1 MPSYSTSTNLD
12 YNQMISNLNRMF
24 QFNNLYAKETD
35 NVIKNRIPSI
45 PPVPSGVPTA
55 FPNNQQNYNF
65 MQAIN
70 KSAKDDS
77 ITTVDVSN
85 EDTYDLIIQQN
96 TMYILGSFACASLLI
111 ASIFIG
117 KQE

>member
-1 MPSYSTSTNLD
+1 MV
-12 YNQMISNLNRMF
+12 
-24 QFNNLYAKETD
+24 K
-35 NVIKNRIPSI
+35 
-45 PPVPSGVPTA
+45 VPNSK
-55 FPNNQQNYNF
+55 PNYDF
-65 MQAIN
+65 MQVSN

-77 ITTVDVSN
+77 KTTVDVSN
-85 EDTYDLIIQQN
+85 DDTYDLIIQQN

>member
-1 MPSYSTSTNLD
+1 MPSYKNTNMS
-12 YNQMISNLNRMF
+12 YSQMTYILNNLFQSNT
-24 QFNNLYAKETD
+24 LYAKETD
-35 NVIKNRIPSI
+35 NVINQTNLPVMPQIPTGI
-45 PPVPSGVPTA
+45 PTA
-55 FPNNQQNYNF
+55 FPNSKQIYNF

-77 ITTVDVSN
+77 ITTIDVSN
-85 EDTYDLIIQQN
+85 DDTYDLIIQQN

>member
-1 MPSYSTSTNLD
+1 MTSYKNTNID
-12 YNQMISNLNRMF
+12 YNQMTSTLNQMF
-24 QFNNLYAKETD
+24 QLNNLYAKETD
-35 NVIKNRIPSI
+35 NIIKGNIPVIPEIPTGI
-45 PPVPSGVPTA
+45 PTGKPTD
-55 FPNNQQNYNF
+55 QKYNF

-77 ITTVDVSN
+77 ITTIDVSN
-85 EDTYDLIIQQN
+85 DDTYDLIIQQN